1 MAETFL
7 VVEGVYK
14 NLASIG
20 DFVEKFA
27 VECGLDDRSV
37 YALQMAVDEACSNII
52 EHAYGGE
59 GKGKIE
65 LELLT
70 FDAGVKVV
78 IKDWG
83 QPFDPSAIAAPNL
96 QAPIEERQE
105 GGLGLFLIRQ
115 LMDEVHFSF
124 GNGRGEAN
132 LLTLVKGNKPES

>member
-14 NLASIG
+14 NLARIG

-27 VECGLDDRSV
+27 LETGLDDRSI

-65 LELLT
+65 LELVT
-70 FDAGVKVV
+70 IEVGVQIT

-83 QPFDPSAIAAPNL
+83 TPFDPNEIALPNL
-96 QAPIEERQE
+96 QAPLEERQE
-105 GGLGLFLIRQ
+105 GGLGLFLMRR
-115 LMDEVHFSF
+115 LMDEVLFSF

-132 LLTLVKGNKPES
+132 TLTLIKRTKPES